1 MALDNLVGKGLE
13 KTAADADGVAR
24 YLAMIESKLK
34 TIFESM
40 NCTLSINRLYL
51 AYK

>member
-13 KTAADADGVAR
+13 KAATDADEVAR
-24 YLAMIESKLK
+24 YLTIIESKLK

-40 NCTLSINRLYL
+40 DCTLSINILYL